1 MQAMRHDTSIMT
13 AAGSIVKQEV
23 RKSYA
28 FFDIAADDV
37 VVRLVGGEH
46 RIAIIAGKLEY
57 CSVLTIES

>member
-1 MQAMRHDTSIMT
+1 MT